1 MATTSERGVEN
12 IGNKIVASG
21 IVGPVFLTIPRRFK
35 THRAVFLSAKM
46 SNDNSPKITS
56 VEHHEIPLSDLPSRC
71 CFLPTALS
79 RGHLIVSQHVIFWWY
94 SHYKWRR
101 LPNGIDYQRDSCI
114 WRSQYLVSTLSLTYT
129 RARYSL
135 RGIFQSAKTSNAN
148 RPKNPSVEHHEIP
161 LIEKGVWPHDYLQS
175 SQRTSDVGQ
184 YLCKDTSK
192 PFPFRQVPHS
202 MMVCSKSEPELG
214 GWSRFLWHLKECDVL
229 FVVVFV

>member
-161 LIEKGVWPHDYLQS
+161 LICLWLIQ
-175 SQRTSDVGQ
+175 
-184 YLCKDTSK
+184 C
-192 PFPFRQVPHS
+192 HS
-202 MMVCSKSEPELG
+202 YSMTTTYRKRGLATWLSPVQPTNKRRRPISL
-214 GWSRFLWHLKECDVL
+214 
-229 FVVVFV
+229 